1 MNSIAAESISKMA
14 SDNAPGFLFLV
25 ILTVLSLFR
34 QIGPDVFVSTPIKFI
49 VAIFGQGLILE
60 TYVTNVFSDVD
71 IPILLSLG
79 LSVIVMF
86 I

>member
-1 MNSIAAESISKMA
+1 MA
-14 SDNAPGFLFLV
+14 SDNAIVFSFLV
-25 ILTVLSLFR
+25 ILMITTLIKHDTPGVL
-34 QIGPDVFVSTPIKFI
+34 VIKPLDFI
-49 VAIFGQGLILE
+49 VAVFGQGLILE

>member
-1 MNSIAAESISKMA
+1 MA
-14 SDNAPGFLFLV
+14 SDNALVFSFLV
-25 ILTVLSLFR
+25 ILMITTLIKHDTSGVL
-34 QIGPDVFVSTPIKFI
+34 VIKPLDFI
-49 VAIFGQGLILE
+49 VAVFGQGLILE

>member
-1 MNSIAAESISKMA
+1 MA
-14 SDNAPGFLFLV
+14 SDNAPVFLFLV

>member
-1 MNSIAAESISKMA
+1 MA
-14 SDNAPGFLFLV
+14 SDNVIVFSFLV
-25 ILTVLSLFR
+25 VLM
-34 QIGPDVFVSTPIKFI
+34 IGTLIKHDTSGVLVIKPLGFI
-49 VAIFGQGLILE
+49 VALFGQGLILE
-60 TYVTNVFSDVD
+60 TYVTDVFSDVD